1 MVYDVNLNV
10 ITLCTYP
17 MVHISKTFHHT
28 REILPTHVC
37 MYFIHVHVKYRHS
50 FLSAN
55 MVDRFTCFVSFRW
68 SCYTRQLNLLTTSL
82 D

>member
-1 MVYDVNLNV
+1 MVYDVNLNA

-50 FLSAN
+50 FLYVLFLFDGAAIPDS
-55 MVDRFTCFVSFRW
+55 
-68 SCYTRQLNLLTTSL
+68 
-82 D
+82 